1 MTKFPYRKWPA
12 EPTKASRY
20 EAHRGRRD
28 NPENSAGDGKVR
40 AQEETNWIRI
50 PALCGEGYR
59 VLPGADMD
67 DEGAELDAS
76 LAHVIARQTSHV
88 KIQGESFTLPFWKSV
103 RTSRSFA
110 EDEFDR

>member
-1 MTKFPYRKWPA
+1 MRRFPYKKRPA

-20 EAHRGRRD
+20 EA
-28 NPENSAGDGKVR
+28 VR
-40 AQEETNWIRI
+40 AQEETNWMRL
-50 PALCGEGYR
+50 PVLFGEGWR
-59 VLPGADMD
+59 VLPGADID
-67 DEGAELDAS
+67 DEDAELDAPR
-76 LAHVIARQTSHV
+76 AHVIARQTGHI

>member
-1 MTKFPYRKWPA
+1 MKRFPYKKRPA

-28 NPENSAGDGKVR
+28 NPENSAGEGLVQ
-40 AQEETNWIRI
+40 AQEETNWVRL
-50 PALCGEGYR
+50 PVLYGEGWR
-59 VLPGADMD
+59 VLQGGDID
-67 DEGAELDAS
+67 DKDAELDA
-76 LAHVIARQTSHV
+76 LRAYVIARQISHIQ
-88 KIQGESFTLPFWKSV
+88 IQGESFTLPFWKSV